1 MKCRYTSRDSESG
14 YALLMVVFFAAVM
27 LITVA
32 VAGPNL
38 LTQGKREKEDE
49 LIWRGGQYARAVRFY
64 YRKNGRFPH
73 SLEDLTKAQNE
84 IHFLRKPYKDPMN
97 SEDGSWRLIYVGP
110 GGQLIGSVKRKSLLQ
125 PTGLQAALGLPGQGA
140 APTGSSQPGQGTAP
154 TDPGQPATGPGASG
168 APGAPGASG
177 TAPANPSGPQQ
188 PGQPAAPATTDT
200 GPQGPVI
207 GGNIIGVGS
216 KVKRHSIKVYD
227 GGITYEEWDFL
238 WDPTKEQGAAAQP
251 GTPAGI
257 RPGGNPPGG
266 NPPGPMQ
273 QQQQRQQQQQQQ
285 QPPPPQ
291 PQ

>member
-110 GGQLIGSVKRKSLLQ
+110 AGQLIGSVRRKSLLQ
-125 PTGLQAALGLPGQGA
+125 PAGMQGALGTPGQGA
-140 APTGSSQPGQGTAP
+140 APIGSGQPGQGTAP
-154 TDPGQPATGPGASG
+154 TDSGQPATGPGA
-168 APGAPGASG
+168 PGAPGSSG
-177 TAPANPSGPQQ
+177 TPPAN
-188 PGQPAAPATTDT
+188 PAAPATTDT

-251 GTPAGI
+251 GTPAG
-257 RPGGNPPGG
+257 NPAVPS
-266 NPPGPMQ
+266 PPQ
-273 QQQQRQQQQQQQ
+273 QQQQQQQQ
-285 QPPPPQ
+285 QPPRP
-291 PQ
+291 

>member
-1 MKCRYTSRDSESG
+1 MNRRYTPRHSESG

-32 VAGPNL
+32 VAAPSV

-110 GGQLIGSVKRKSLLQ
+110 AGQLIGSVKRKSLLQ
-125 PTGLQAALGLPGQGA
+125 PAGMQGAPGTPGQGA
-140 APTGSSQPGQGTAP
+140 APIGSGQPSQGTAP
-154 TDPGQPATGPGASG
+154 TDPGQPATGPGAPG
-168 APGAPGASG
+168 APGAPGSSG
-177 TAPANPSGPQQ
+177 TPPANPFGPQQ

-238 WDPTKEQGAAAQP
+238 WDPTKEQGATAQP
-251 GTPAGI
+251 GTPAG
-257 RPGGNPPGG
+257 NPAVPS
-266 NPPGPMQ
+266 PPQ
-273 QQQQRQQQQQQQ
+273 QQQQQQQ
-285 QPPPPQ
+285 QPPRP
-291 PQ
+291 